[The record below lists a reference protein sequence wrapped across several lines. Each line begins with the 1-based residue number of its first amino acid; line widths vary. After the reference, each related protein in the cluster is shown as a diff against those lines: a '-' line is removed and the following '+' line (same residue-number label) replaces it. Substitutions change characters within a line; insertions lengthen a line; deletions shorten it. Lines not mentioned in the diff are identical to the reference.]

1 MDYKREYD
9 DPYRVLAT
17 NLVANYNPRTLAR
30 IMNESSF
37 VKSLVLREARQ
48 LDLGGAFLDCVD
60 QELISNGCL
69 RKKNYYMKR
78 LGEFY
83 FSELDIGRLRRE
95 IQRFAN
101 ELNITIE

>member
-1 MDYKREYD
+1 
-9 DPYRVLAT
+9 
-17 NLVANYNPRTLAR
+17 
-30 IMNESSF
+30 MNESSF

-60 QELISNGCL
+60 QELISNGYL